1 MFKTIKNLKK
11 INAIIDLIDNHKA
24 LIQSAF
30 NKINSVKD
38 RLTVVVNDL
47 RTLKEELDTIKG
59 KLNN

>member
-11 INAIIDLIDNHKA
+11 INAIIELIDDHKA
-24 LIQSAF
+24 LIQRAF
-30 NKINSVKD
+30 NVIEGIKD
-38 RLTVVVNDL
+38 RLNVAVNNL